1 MSTYN
6 QKPAEVTRDWYI
18 VDASG
23 ITLGRLATVVAEKLT
38 GKHKPT
44 YTPHVDGGDCVIV
57 INAAKI
63 NVTGKK
69 YTDKTY
75 HRHSGYPG
83 GLKTKNFEQEIAQH
97 PQRVMYRA
105 VAGML
110 PDNKL
115 RDQRLKR
122 LKVYKGE
129 EHPHTAQQPTELH
142 V

>member
-57 INAAKI
+57 INAAKV

-69 YTDKTY
+69 HTDKTY

-122 LKVYKGE
+122 LKVYKRG